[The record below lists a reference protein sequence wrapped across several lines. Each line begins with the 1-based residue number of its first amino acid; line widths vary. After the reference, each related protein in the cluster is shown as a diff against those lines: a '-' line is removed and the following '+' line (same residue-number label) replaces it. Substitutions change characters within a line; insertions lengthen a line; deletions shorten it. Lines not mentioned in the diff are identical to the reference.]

1 MNFFKFIFLLDLLV
15 YYPRIH
21 YTNAHSYN
29 EILENSGSGVA
40 QNDSTMLKFLDKCTQ
55 QTLKWMLLNQLVSIS
70 YSWDSFC
77 AKKQDLKPTLIFF
90 LISHQFHSLFLSSL
104 LDTPCIYLGKYW
116 RVRYFWWQAK
126 YRAGTYL
133 HYILF
138 TKNVDLGTL
147 KISMDLNEVFW
158 IH

>member
-40 QNDSTMLKFLDKCTQ
+40 QNDSTMLKFLDKCTTTNSEMNAIESLGFNFLFMGQ
-55 QTLKWMLLNQLVSIS
+55 LL
-70 YSWDSFC
+70 C
-77 AKKQDLKPTLIFF
+77 KKQDLKPTLIFF

-147 KISMDLNEVFW
+147 KISMDLNEVYW